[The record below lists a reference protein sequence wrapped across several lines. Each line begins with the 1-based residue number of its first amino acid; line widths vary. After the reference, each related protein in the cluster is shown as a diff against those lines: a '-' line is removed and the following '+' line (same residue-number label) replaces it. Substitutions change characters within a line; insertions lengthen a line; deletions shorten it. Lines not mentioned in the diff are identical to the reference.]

1 MIMDNLEYLN
11 QISKS
16 NRPLRPAR
24 KKSSGPLGSPIF
36 KIAIGGIIALVFILA
51 FASLFS
57 NLGKK
62 AGELTKQVLLRTNN
76 LNSVVAEYNPAVKS
90 SRLRAIGSSLTTVL
104 TNSSTQLS
112 TYLASVDDSKDPTT
126 PGNKTIAT
134 ETAQLEELQLALTN
148 AKLNGVLDRAY
159 ENQLSLQVSL
169 LLSLISELEDRTKDS
184 ELLSILSSYSSN
196 LETIHSNLEA
206 YSNTSNN

>member
-16 NRPLRPAR
+16 NRPVSPVR

-36 KIAIGGIIALVFILA
+36 KIAIGGIIGLVFILA

-57 NLGKK
+57 SLGKK
-62 AGELTKQVLLRTNN
+62 ASELTKQVLLRTNN
-76 LNSVVAEYNPAVKS
+76 LNSVVTEYNPAVKS

-112 TYLASVDDSKDPTT
+112 AYLTSVDGSKDATT
-126 PGNKTIAT
+126 PSNKTIAT
-134 ETAQLEELQLALTN
+134 ETAQLEELQLSLTN
-148 AKLNGVLDRAY
+148 AKLNGLLDRTY
-159 ENQLSLQVSL
+159 ENQLILQVSL
-169 LLSLISELEDRTKDS
+169 LLSLISELESRTNDN
-184 ELLSILSSYSSN
+184 ELLTILSSYSSN
-196 LETIHSNLEA
+196 LETIHSNLES
-206 YSNTSNN
+206 YSNTSST